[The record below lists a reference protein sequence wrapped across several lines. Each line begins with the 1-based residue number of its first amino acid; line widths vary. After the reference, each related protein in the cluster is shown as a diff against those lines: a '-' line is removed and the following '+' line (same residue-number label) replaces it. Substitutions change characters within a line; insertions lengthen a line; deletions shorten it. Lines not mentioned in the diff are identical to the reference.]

1 MIRENQ
7 RLLNQLHVITDGVV
21 VFAAMLLS
29 YWLRFGVFHGG
40 ENLPVSYYL
49 WLGAGAAVLTMAVFA
64 VAGLYTSFRTIRFH
78 VEVTRAAA
86 LELLVALILMSAMYV
101 LRLGETSRW
110 TVAIFYVIGSV
121 LLLGKR
127 ACLRLVLHHY
137 RALGFNLKRV
147 LLVGCGESAKAY
159 LEKVAA
165 DRNLGYQ
172 VVGYVAQRDDWKEL
186 PYCGGYDKLE
196 EAFAAARPDEVVVA
210 LAAEEMDWMPRII
223 SACEK
228 DGTKLSVVPFYAR
241 YMPANPQV
249 DSVNGL
255 PLINLRRIPLD
266 NLGNAFLKRAGDVIG
281 SLLLIVLTS
290 PLMLVAA
297 IGVKLSSPGPI
308 IFKQERVGKDKKNFY
323 MYKFR
328 SMRVNSS
335 ENTGWSKNVDDRK
348 TWFGSLIRKC
358 SVDELPQFFNVLKG
372 DMSLIGPRPELPFF
386 VEQFK
391 EKIPRYM
398 VKHQVR
404 PGITGWAQVNGLRGD
419 TSIEKRIE
427 YDLYYIEN
435 WTPALDIRILFMTA
449 FCMFNKEKVKR
460 PARAGKETGA
470 GTAAGSE
477 GKE

>member
-7 RLLNQLHVITDGVV
+7 RLLNQLNVVSDGVL
-21 VFAAMLLS
+21 VFLAMLAA
-29 YWLRFGVFHGG
+29 YWLRFSVFHGAPG
-40 ENLPVSYYL
+40 LPLRYYL
-49 WLGAGAAVLTMAVFA
+49 WLGAAAAVLTLIAFA
-64 VAGLYTSFRTIRFH
+64 VAGLYASFRTVRFH
-78 VEVTRAAA
+78 VEASRTAM
-86 LELLVALILMSAMYV
+86 LELLVALVLMSMIYV

-110 TVAIFYVIGSV
+110 TVVIFYLVAAA
-121 LLLGKR
+121 LLLVKR
-127 ACLRLVLHHY
+127 AAMRMTLRHY
-137 RALGFNLKRV
+137 RTMGYNMKRV
-147 LLVGCGESAKAY
+147 LLVGHGDGAEAY
-159 LEKVAA
+159 YKRVLCDRQLGFAA
-165 DRNLGYQ
+165 
-172 VVGYVAQRDDWKEL
+172 VGYVAQQKDGRPL
-186 PYCGGYDKLE
+186 PYCGGYEELE
-196 EAFAAARPDEVVVA
+196 KILSATRPDEVVGA
-210 LAAEEMDWMPRII
+210 LSAEEMEWMPQVIH
-223 SACEK
+223 ACEK

-255 PLINLRRIPLD
+255 PLINLRRVPLD
-266 NLGNAFLKRAGDVIG
+266 NLGNAFIKRAADILG
-281 SLLLIVLTS
+281 SLFLIILTS
-290 PLMLVAA
+290 PLMLIAA
-297 IGVKLSSPGPI
+297 IGVRLSSPGPI

-328 SMRVNSS
+328 SMRVNSR
-335 ENTGWSKNVDDRK
+335 ENTGWSKNEDDRK

-419 TSIEKRIE
+419 TSIEKRIA

-435 WTPALDIRILFMTA
+435 WTPALDIRILIMTA
-449 FCMFNKEKVKR
+449 FCMFNKEKVKK
-460 PARAGKETGA
+460 PAHEKKETGRRV
-470 GTAAGSE
+470 
-477 GKE
+477 